1 MHKRKCKGPFQ
12 ALIPVILA
20 SGSPRR
26 KELLKGLGIDFEVI
40 VTNEK
45 ELGEESGL
53 LPQDLVIE
61 NARLKARAISQKRP
75 SDLVIGA
82 DTCVYVDGKILGKP
96 QDEREAHYML
106 NLLSKRWHTVF
117 TGVCCCC
124 LERGIERDTVVETR
138 VFLDAFDD
146 EILKAYIDTGEP
158 FDKAGGYA
166 VQAVGGF
173 MIRKIEGSHTNVIG
187 FPMSEV
193 IDILLEIGAIKPCA
207 KD

>member
-1 MHKRKCKGPFQ
+1 MHERKCEGPFQ
-12 ALIPVILA
+12 ALIPIILA

-26 KELLKGLGIDFEVI
+26 RELLKGLGIDFEVI
-40 VTNEK
+40 VTDEK

-53 LPQDLVIE
+53 LPRDLVIE
-61 NARLKARAISQKRP
+61 NAKLKARAVSKNRP
-75 SDLVIGA
+75 SSLIIGA
-82 DTCVYVDGKILGKP
+82 DTCVYIDGKILGKP
-96 QDEREAHYML
+96 KNKKEAFFML

-117 TGVCCCC
+117 TGVHCYCH
-124 LERGIERDTVVETR
+124 EKGIEKEIVVETK
-138 VFLDAFDD
+138 VFLDSFDD

-173 MIRKIEGSHTNVIG
+173 MIRKIEGSYTNVIG

-193 IDILLEIGAIKPCA
+193 IDILLDINAIKPCA
-207 KD
+207 KN